1 MTLGPAAVPAAAAA
15 AAPAA
20 ADALRSALAPTGMLR
35 ASINLGNP
43 LLARADPAGGPPRGV
58 SVDLARELAAQLG
71 VGVEFVVFD
80 TAAQSVQAV
89 REERADVGFFAV
101 DPLRGAGIGF
111 SAPYLLIEGCYLVR
125 DDSPLQSNDE
135 VDRPGVRVVVGRGSA
150 YDLHLGR
157 ELKAAEIVR
166 AESSQAVVDLFVAR
180 GLEVAAGVRQP
191 LEADARRIGG
201 LRLLP
206 GRFMVIQQ
214 AMGLP
219 AGRGEAARQALA
231 EFVEAMK
238 ASGFV
243 ERALARHGVLG
254 ASVAPAAL

>member
-1 MTLGPAAVPAAAAA
+1 MTLDPATDPS
-15 AAPAA
+15 
-20 ADALRSALAPTGMLR
+20 LRTMLAPSGVLR

-58 SVDLARELAAQLG
+58 SVDLARELAG
-71 VGVEFVVFD
+71 RMDVGVEFVVFD
-80 TAAQSVQAV
+80 TANRSVEAV
-89 REERADVGFFAV
+89 REERADIGFFAV

-111 SAPYLLIEGCYLVR
+111 TAPYLLIEGSYLVR
-125 DDSPLQSNDE
+125 DDSPLHSNDQ
-135 VDRPGVRVVVGRGSA
+135 VDRPGVRVVVGQGSA
-150 YDLHLGR
+150 YDLFLSR

-219 AGRGEAARQALA
+219 AGRGEVARQALA
-231 EFVEAMK
+231 AFVEEMK

-243 ERALARHGVLG
+243 ERALARHGVTG
-254 ASVAPAAL
+254 ASVAPAAG